1 MDTKKISTFY
11 SKLLSSNPT
20 KPQGQWERGMAC
32 KLQGQ
37 DLLYY
42 EREKW
47 VSNSIIITRTG
58 RERGRER
65 VREREIKKQR
75 PPKQK

>member
-1 MDTKKISTFY
+1 MT
-11 SKLLSSNPT
+11 
-20 KPQGQWERGMAC
+20 C

-47 VSNSIIITRTG
+47 VSNPIIITRTG
-58 RERGRER
+58 RERE
-65 VREREIKKQR
+65 REREKEIKSKDPQN
-75 PPKQK
+75 KNNQSGFLA